1 MNNLKIVSKFIF
13 RLLVIIFIQLLM
25 ICMFAGCE
33 LVYDVT
39 NSEWHFLKLG
49 DSYYPYSDYF
59 VEKPMI
65 KEENYVIE
73 LTMPLQDTISETNDP
88 PLILAWKVHEDFPN
102 EFWVEFNY
110 DGCNSVSNA
119 DRVYYQSAYVMQEEL
134 WNRLKKDA
142 PIVDGVQKIYWRVSI
157 NYTTDLEKEPYHS
170 EWSYFFIKTE

>member
-1 MNNLKIVSKFIF
+1 
-13 RLLVIIFIQLLM
+13 
-25 ICMFAGCE
+25 
-33 LVYDVT
+33 
-39 NSEWHFLKLG
+39 
-49 DSYYPYSDYF
+49 
-59 VEKPMI
+59 MI

-88 PLILAWKVHEDFPN
+88 PLILAWKVHEDFPS

-110 DGCNSVSNA
+110 DGSNSVSNA